1 MNKNKI
7 VFLIIWIIIVVFL
20 VSIFLLLSKT
30 WEVNKN
36 KSASKSWDFTIWIL
50 QDSKDGFNNFLNDF
64 KSKNPNY
71 KNTNFNIVSFSNY
84 EEYYNTLISSFL
96 QWNSPDIFLINNQ
109 DSEIFDKQISWID
122 PSVIS
127 PDDFRKNYD
136 IVFSNDLIKKTK
148 VDDKE
153 VEFLIWVPMWYEN
166 LWLFY
171 NFRDVKWKNL
181 STWANINEVVTDLRN
196 DSWKITI
203 WIWNWST
210 VDSSSDIITQFLMLE
225 WPSSLEK
232 ITSKDAKSA
241 ISSYVRYWDENL
253 DNKYDTLFSDLVA
266 NNKNNLDAFS
276 VWDVQIIIW
285 YPRLLDKIERKWFS
299 KTFLRASTFPTLKEN
314 SWNILVNYNTFV
326 INKNT
331 TNYQTAQDLMKYFSS
346 VEWQKKYLEIFNYY
360 MPTQLSLVSDRL
372 EENIKDGYNIK
383 YKDFYNPSLQLTTF
397 NKWIKNIYDQEV
409 PSMLDHLTNWVNLFE
424 KFQKKVL
431 CIKQKSIKQE
441 NLQNS
446 CE

>member
-7 VFLIIWIIIVVFL
+7 VFLIIGIIIVVFL

-30 WEVNKN
+30 GEVNKN
-36 KSASKSWDFTIWIL
+36 KNASKTGDFTIWIL

-96 QWNSPDIFLINNQ
+96 QGNSPDIFLINNQ
-109 DSEIFDKQISWID
+109 DSEIFDKQISGID

-153 VEFLIWVPMWYEN
+153 VEFLIGVPMGYEN
-166 LWLFY
+166 LGLFY
-171 NFRDVKWKNL
+171 NFRDVKGKNL
-181 STWANINEVVTDLRN
+181 STWANINEIVTNLRN
-196 DSWKITI
+196 DSGKITI
-203 WIWNWST
+203 GIGNGST

-225 WPSSLEK
+225 GPSSLEK

-241 ISSYVRYWDENL
+241 ISSYVRYGDENL

-276 VWDVQIIIW
+276 AGDVQIIIG
-285 YPRLLDKIERKWFS
+285 YPRLLDKIEKKGFS

-314 SWNILVNYNTFV
+314 SGNILVNYNTFV

-346 VEWQKKYLEIFNYY
+346 VEGQKKYLEIFNYY
-360 MPTQLSLVSDRL
+360 MPTQLSLISDRL

-397 NKWIKNIYDQEV
+397 NKGIKNIYDQEV
-409 PSMLDHLTNWVNLFE
+409 PNMLDHLTNGVKLFE